1 MKDEQ
6 MRETPCPYFP
16 SCLFTSNSKNSI
28 ERHLLFQHD
37 VFSNNENIKEAVIR
51 HLNKISEQVE
61 YLLLKLP
68 QARSPHNWALYLEWI
83 RHFSVDMKGN
93 RHLLVWDSNK
103 KLYCP
108 NPNEGWSAEQL
119 KAMLQEMESI
129 SRSRRKIQERDR
141 KNYHGNKEAHYEE
154 TETHH
159 CVLPTQEQVYEAKLS
174 EEAHRS
180 YYADILP

>member
-1 MKDEQ
+1 
-6 MRETPCPYFP
+6 
-16 SCLFTSNSKNSI
+16 
-28 ERHLLFQHD
+28 

-83 RHFSVDMKGN
+83 RHFSIDKEGN

-103 KLYCP
+103 KLYCS

-119 KAMLQEMESI
+119 KSMLQEMESI
-129 SRSRRKIQERDR
+129 SRARRKIQERDR
-141 KNYHGNKEAHYEE
+141 KEYHNSDKEA
-154 TETHH
+154 
-159 CVLPTQEQVYEAKLS
+159 
-174 EEAHRS
+174 
-180 YYADILP
+180 

>member
-1 MKDEQ
+1 MTTLK
-6 MRETPCPYFP
+6 CPHYP
-16 SCLFTSNSKNSI
+16 SCIFTTNGNNNI

-37 VFSNNENIKEAVIR
+37 VFSNNENIKGAVIR

-83 RHFSVDMKGN
+83 RHFSIDKEGN
-93 RHLLVWDSNK
+93 RHLLVWDSSK
-103 KLYCP
+103 KLYCS

-119 KAMLQEMESI
+119 KSMLQEMESI
-129 SRSRRKIQERDR
+129 SRARRKIQERD
-141 KNYHGNKEAHYEE
+141 KKEYHNGNKEAYYKE

-174 EEAHRS
+174 EEAHRA
-180 YYADILP
+180 YYNKG